1 MNATVKLNQ
10 AANNT
15 EVFAKMFRGT
25 LQAVTYANQTQAS
38 NQAAKLGAEWCVF
51 QSAASRI
58 FYVATAAQFTNA

>member
-1 MNATVKLNQ
+1 MNATVELNR

-25 LQAVTYANQTQAS
+25 LQAVTYTNRTQAS

-58 FYVATAAQFTNA
+58 FYVATAAQFTN

>member
-1 MNATVKLNQ
+1 MSATIKLNR

-25 LQAVTYANQTQAS
+25 LHAVTYTNQTQAS
-38 NQAAKLGAEWCVF
+38 NQAAKLGAGWCVF

-58 FYVATAAQFTNA
+58 FYVATVAQFTN